1 MKVTLNA
8 VSPFGNYYLR
18 DIQPSEYLDY
28 TYQSNCPCCIS
39 TNRIVIAEVESDN
52 ENSFALNYLICNECG
67 HAYYN
72 YSPSEKSSEKFYKSE
87 WHRQLNLLKG
97 NTEVIKPNYSIWS
110 SIHHIRDLDL
120 NKSIRILDFGCGTG
134 DGLKSL
140 ELEGFTN
147 FYGVEIGA
155 KRFQISEN
163 NFPGRVVWGSVQE
176 SKKLAENVG
185 FFDLIFLNH
194 VAEHLVNPRELIKEI
209 SGLLSEDGIIIVSVP
224 NVLAESPIHLPLYF
238 PHLHNY
244 TPYSLKAIYD
254 SVGLNTYL
262 WDGKNSQLAV
272 AGSRKL
278 IKSKSYIEV
287 KSENFNAKNRV
298 TNAIQYIK
306 KPFVLKKG
314 TFNINYFN
322 PGLYKATNSGFIA
335 WNAFETLFLTSLI
348 NAIKSISGV
357 LSTITGK
364 EKISSFAKS
373 LAIRITQF
381 PLIRKK
387 IMGVEYINVTVEDDG
402 KETLTFYT
410 SSKGLTVLDK

>member
-1 MKVTLNA
+1 MRVTLNS
-8 VSPFGNYYLR
+8 VSPSGNYYLR

-28 TYQSNCPCCIS
+28 TYQANCPCCLS
-39 TNRIVIAEVESDN
+39 TNRTVIAEVESDKDN
-52 ENSFALNYLICNECG
+52 NFALNYLICNECG

-72 YSPSEKSSEKFYKSE
+72 YSPSEKSSEKFYQSE
-87 WHRQLNLLKG
+87 WHRQLNLQKV
-97 NTEVIKPNYSIWS
+97 NTVAIKPNYSIWS
-110 SIHHIRDLDL
+110 SIHHLRDLNL

-155 KRFQISEN
+155 KRFQISED

-185 FFDLIFLNH
+185 LFDLIFLNH

-209 SGLLSEDGIIIVSVP
+209 SGLLSADGMIIVSVP

-244 TPYSLKAIYD
+244 TPYSLKSIYD

-272 AGSRKL
+272 AGSRKPVN
-278 IKSKSYIEV
+278 SKNYIEV
-287 KSENFNAKNRV
+287 KKENFNGKIRV
-298 TNAIQYIK
+298 NNAIEYIN
-306 KPFVLKKG
+306 KPFVLQKG
-314 TFNINYFN
+314 SLNINYFN
-322 PGLYKATNSGFIA
+322 PGLYNASSSGFIA
-335 WNAFETLFLTSLI
+335 WNALETLFFTSII
-348 NAIKSISGV
+348 NAIKRISDI
-357 LSTITGK
+357 LSAITGK
-364 EKISSFAKS
+364 ERISSFAKS
-373 LAIRITQF
+373 LVIKITQF

-410 SSKGLTVLDK
+410 INKGLTVLDK